1 VGIKGFRTVRTRR
14 VNPVGTGK
22 AGAMSTS
29 QRPPAVPPA
38 KDVPAKEDEDAA
50 QAAVAERH
58 EAAADEREDGKG

>member
-1 VGIKGFRTVRTRR
+1 
-14 VNPVGTGK
+14 
-22 AGAMSTS
+22 MSTS
-29 QRPPAVPPA
+29 QTPPAVPPA